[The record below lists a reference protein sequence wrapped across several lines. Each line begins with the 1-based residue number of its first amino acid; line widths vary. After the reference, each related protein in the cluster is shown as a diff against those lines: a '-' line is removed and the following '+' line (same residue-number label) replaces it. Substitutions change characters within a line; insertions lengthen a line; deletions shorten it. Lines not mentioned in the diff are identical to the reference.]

1 MIFSSLVLLSASLF
15 ATPVYIS
22 EVKASREA
30 GHLRVDVLGDGGID
44 PDAAHT
50 IIEDGQLLIYLGGTK
65 VRSDNRSW
73 DLQDGAGEIRAHRHK
88 FETEL
93 VVPLSGNGCD
103 GPVELTG
110 SDTGITA
117 LVGCDGAAPGPAPTP
132 ARTAKIRRLSVEP
145 KTQEKTSSDKDK
157 LKQLVELPP
166 AALERPVTAVALAA
180 PRVDSAAAAAPV
192 AKTVPAT
199 AAAPGGETPSLPE
212 PAPRVAAALPIVAA
226 PLLTAVQTP
235 VPLATVDPKA
245 TAAARSPDA
254 SGAGSLRTV
263 GVPAL
268 VLGALAVAAY
278 GLSRRRRRTIH
289 RHIQILETTSLGPK
303 RSLICARI
311 GDETVILGSSE
322 AGITLLR
329 GGTASMGGTVLSS
342 PSVADA
348 GLSAA
353 PAPTLQEVVQETPE
367 ESWAKTIEIEQPL
380 EEALADIPEPG
391 SGRIGGTLRGGF
403 RAIEGGLAGLFGKRG
418 SGGFGRDEATD
429 RFDDLLE
436 DSIEDQELRRKL
448 AAGMSARVR

>member
-1 MIFSSLVLLSASLF
+1 MIFSSLVLLSATLF

-50 IIEDGQLLIYLGGTK
+50 VIEDGQLLIYLGGTK
-65 VRSDNRSW
+65 VHADNRSW
-73 DLQDGAGEIRAHRHK
+73 DLRDGAGEIRAHRHK

-117 LVGCDGAAPGPAPTP
+117 LVGCDGAAPGPAPT
-132 ARTAKIRRLSVEP
+132 AKIRRSPVEP
-145 KTQEKTSSDKDK
+145 KTQEKTAADNYK

-166 AALERPVTAVALAA
+166 AALERTVTVAAPAA
-180 PRVDSAAAAAPV
+180 PRVGTAAAPASV
-192 AKTVPAT
+192 AKTVPAS
-199 AAAPGGETPSLPE
+199 AAAPAGLAASLPE

-226 PLLTAVQTP
+226 PLLAAVQAP
-235 VPLATVDPKA
+235 APLAIADAKA
-245 TAAARSPDA
+245 TAAARSSDE
-254 SGAGSLRTV
+254 SGTSSLRTV

-268 VLGALAVAAY
+268 LLGALAVVAY
-278 GLSRRRRRTIH
+278 GLSRRRRGTIH

-329 GGTASMGGTVLSS
+329 GGTASMEGTVLSS
-342 PSVADA
+342 QLVAPV
-348 GLSAA
+348 GVSAA
-353 PAPTLQEVVQETPE
+353 PAPSIAEAVQETPE
-367 ESWAKTIEIEQPL
+367 EAWAKTIEIEQPL

-418 SGGFGRDEATD
+418 SGGFSKVEATD